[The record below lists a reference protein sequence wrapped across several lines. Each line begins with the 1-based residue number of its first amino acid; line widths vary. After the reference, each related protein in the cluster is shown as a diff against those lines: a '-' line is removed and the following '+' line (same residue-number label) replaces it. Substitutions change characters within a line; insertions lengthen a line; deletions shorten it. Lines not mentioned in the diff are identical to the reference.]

1 MPAKP
6 ISDPVS
12 FRRTTHHDEILR
24 EAGYDVASI
33 QNLRGLPGR
42 WGEVRRGEEALA
54 SAAKYYFMRETL

>member
-33 QNLRGLPGR
+33 QYLRGLPGR
-42 WGEVRRGEEALA
+42 WGEVKTLVVRRRSQAL
-54 SAAKYYFMRETL
+54 LNIIL

>member
-12 FRRTTHHDEILR
+12 FRRTTHHYEILR

-33 QNLRGLPGR
+33 QNLPGLPGR
-42 WGEVRRGEEALA
+42 WGEVRL
-54 SAAKYYFMRETL
+54 SW